1 MKRVLLIP
9 VVFAALV
16 MSSCGGSNVDEAGKV
31 AQADSAAVTYT
42 IDSAGSLVE
51 WTAKKVTGQHNG
63 TVAVKSGM
71 IQAAAGKVAAGK
83 FVLNMNSIV
92 VLDMP
97 ATDEFNAKLLGHLKS
112 DDFFAVEKNPEA
124 QFEIVKVE
132 AATDAASG
140 NNSTVTG
147 NLTIKG
153 ISKSI
158 TFPANIAI
166 EPAQLTAKAE
176 FNIDR
181 TEWDIK
187 YGSGKFFQDL
197 GDKMINDE
205 FTVKFNL
212 LAKAAAK

>member
-1 MKRVLLIP
+1 
-9 VVFAALV
+9 
-16 MSSCGGSNVDEAGKV
+16 
-31 AQADSAAVTYT
+31 
-42 IDSAGSLVE
+42 
-51 WTAKKVTGQHNG
+51 
-63 TVAVKSGM
+63 
-71 IQAAAGKVAAGK
+71 
-83 FVLNMNSIV
+83 
-92 VLDMP
+92 MP

-112 DDFFAVEKNPEA
+112 DDFFSVEKNPEA

-132 AATDAASG
+132 AASDAASG

-153 ISKSI
+153 IAKSI
-158 TFPANIAI
+158 TFPANITI

-212 LAKAAAK
+212 TAKTAAK